1 MDLEFSYFYNK
12 ASLMCQSGGQGTRRT
27 PSASKRR
34 VPAGPGVKAAI
45 QPLAQV
51 MVPSHGGHPQG
62 QQCSLGYCQRE
73 PGCSPSPLV
82 CLPNLPPARLL
93 LGLQVLR
100 AAGSLPWC
108 ERAELAASPRLA
120 SRRPRRVRRG
130 PWKETLPPGLT
141 TTASASRHST
151 HTPFHLR
158 TRLWEGTV
166 IQPISS

>member
-1 MDLEFSYFYNK
+1 
-12 ASLMCQSGGQGTRRT
+12 MCQSGGQGTRGT

-51 MVPSHGGHPQG
+51 MVPSHGGYPQG

-73 PGCSPSPLV
+73 PGCSTSPLV
-82 CLPNLPPARLL
+82 CLPSLPPARLL

-100 AAGSLPWC
+100 AAGSLPWF

-120 SRRPRRVRRG
+120 CRRPRRVRRG

-141 TTASASRHST
+141 TTASASRHLT

-158 TRLWEGTV
+158 TRLWERTV